1 MVEELQRT
9 VPDYLM
15 NTNSSQANRDA
26 IADANRYENMPR
38 IIKEPLRTDA
48 HSLDNSQIDLTD
60 MSGEELISIE
70 DTYRETASA
79 CRKSIEEQAPVAG
92 RGNKS
97 MTIIEE
103 EEYEESEILG

>member
-1 MVEELQRT
+1 
-9 VPDYLM
+9 
-15 NTNSSQANRDA
+15 
-26 IADANRYENMPR
+26 MPR
-38 IIKEPLRTDA
+38 IIKEPLKTE
-48 HSLDNSQIDLTD
+48 SLNSSQVDLTD

-79 CRKSIEEQAPVAG
+79 CRKSLEESEAVPVVA

-103 EEYEESEILG
+103 EEYEESEIMG